1 MFCMYAQQPRLGG
14 DKKGA
19 KCPQWEEE
27 GLAGRWPTSSAPSVR
42 HTMHTPH
49 QPLCNK
55 DTYKGMC
62 IFLIQ
67 TLCYSKPSRRKL
79 LRNVCIYL
87 SATLCIQLHLALHEH
102 QPPPIHTK
110 PIHAPP
116 VMLQSLLSS
125 PPCIYLC
132 NTLATN
138 THPPQSRYNPC
149 NVRTHL
155 SHTIHIPLQYT
166 ITPAIYKPSIYI
178 HL

>member
-1 MFCMYAQQPRLGG
+1 MFCKYAQQLRLGG

-55 DTYKGMC
+55 DTYKGIC

-67 TLCYSKPSRRKL
+67 TLCYANSCEMYASL
-79 LRNVCIYL
+79 ICIYL
-87 SATLCIQLHLALHEH
+87 SATLCIQLDLALHEH
-102 QPPPIHTK
+102 EPPQIHTK
-110 PIHAPP
+110 PIHAP

-125 PPCIYLC
+125 PPCI
-132 NTLATN
+132 
-138 THPPQSRYNPC
+138 
-149 NVRTHL
+149 
-155 SHTIHIPLQYT
+155 
-166 ITPAIYKPSIYI
+166 
-178 HL
+178 

>member
-1 MFCMYAQQPRLGG
+1 MFCKYAQQLRLGG

-55 DTYKGMC
+55 DTYKGIC

-67 TLCYSKPSRRKL
+67 TLCYVNQAIANSCEIYTSL
-79 LRNVCIYL
+79 ICIYL

-102 QPPPIHTK
+102 LPPPIHTK
-110 PIHAPP
+110 PINAP

-125 PPCIYLC
+125 ATCIYLC

-138 THPPQSRYNPC
+138 TPPTR
-149 NVRTHL
+149 
-155 SHTIHIPLQYT
+155 HTQPI
-166 ITPAIYKPSIYI
+166 
-178 HL
+178 